1 MQLKENHARKKGRKN
16 EAKKLRKK
24 NIFFVK
30 NKSQIKNQLRK
41 NNLKVKTGRI
51 LNISHNISCLHGSC
65 STQLLY
71 LNHKFL
77 KNLSI
82 SYIKIFHVLFHCV
95 SLKFR
100 ECLFNKFV
108 QVLVIPSSLNFS
120 SYICVLK
127 ISFFSISIPI
137 FVKRKTLC
145 KMSLTSHVRKFFIS
159 NYYTTWM
166 FKFFHMYTLVKD
178 QCFDTKLFFNLILA

>member
-16 EAKKLRKK
+16 ETKKLGKK

-30 NKSQIKNQLRK
+30 KKSQIKKQLRE
-41 NNLKVKTGRI
+41 NNLKLQTGRI
-51 LNISHNISCLHGSC
+51 LNISHNISCLHGYC

-77 KNLSI
+77 KNLII

-100 ECLFNKFV
+100 ECIFNKFV
-108 QVLVIPSSLNFS
+108 QVLAIPSSLNFS

-127 ISFFSISIPI
+127 ICFFSIFIPI
-137 FVKRKTLC
+137 FVKSKN
-145 KMSLTSHVRKFFIS
+145 SLRNES
-159 NYYTTWM
+159 N
-166 FKFFHMYTLVKD
+166 KSRAKI
-178 QCFDTKLFFNLILA
+178 FNLKLLYDLDV